1 MSELEKRLLLVLG
14 GARSGK
20 SSYAEATAARIASE
34 HGRVLYVATA
44 QPIDDEMARR
54 IARHRLDRPATWP
67 TLEEPIDP
75 GPAIATAPGG
85 PFAVVLLDCVTIWLS
100 NLLIGPDHDP
110 EVLPGEEQAGAIAGA
125 AVDRL
130 LAAHRDGSATT
141 ILVSNE
147 VGMGLVPPYPLG
159 RIYRDLLGRVNARLA
174 DEADEVYLL
183 IAGLPLRIK
192 PNSGLS

>member
-1 MSELEKRLLLVLG
+1 MSELNKRLLLVLG

-20 SSYAEATAARIASE
+20 TSYAEATAAQIAGE

-44 QPIDDEMARR
+44 QPLDDEMARR
-54 IARHRLDRPATWP
+54 IARHRRDRPATWP
-67 TLEEPIDP
+67 TLEEPRDP
-75 GPAIATAPGG
+75 GPAIATASGG

-110 EVLPGEEQAGAIAGA
+110 EVLLGEEQVGAITGA
-125 AVDRL
+125 AMDRL

-159 RIYRDLLGRVNARLA
+159 RMYRDLLGWVNARLA
-174 DEADEVYLL
+174 AEADEVYLL

-192 PNSGLS
+192 PNASLA